1 MMVQGLTL
9 VNHHIK
15 LEAYFVHSSLVLG
28 EDLPFL
34 FSLAVATPTNTA
46 RAKSEPSHQ
55 A

>member
-46 RAKSEPSHQ
+46 RAKSEPSHP